1 MDDELDYGEVM
12 SSYAEKAE
20 EQAILSEDPKD
31 AWLRI
36 DPGQIWWPN
45 PLYCGPDVPH
55 PESRSVII
63 GSRAAETKMFGGP
76 IGF

>member
-1 MDDELDYGEVM
+1 MNDELDYGEVM

-31 AWLRI
+31 AWLQI
-36 DPGQIWWPN
+36 DSGQIWWPN

-55 PESRSVII
+55 PESR
-63 GSRAAETKMFGGP
+63 AAETKMFGGP
-76 IGF
+76 TGF